1 MAAKKEAVFNGSP
14 SKEEIAYQL
23 VKLYLEE
30 AARLG
35 FKRKLEFDDVIN
47 AYFYA
52 LGRLLKSDVELKA
65 VSAAIKKAEK
75 ELKEEPEDI
84 FPDVDV

>member
-1 MAAKKEAVFNGSP
+1 MATKKETVFNGSP

-52 LGRLLKSDVELKA
+52 LGRLLKSELELKT
-65 VSAAIKKAEK
+65 VSKAIQKAEK
-75 ELKEEPEDI
+75 EIKDEPEDI